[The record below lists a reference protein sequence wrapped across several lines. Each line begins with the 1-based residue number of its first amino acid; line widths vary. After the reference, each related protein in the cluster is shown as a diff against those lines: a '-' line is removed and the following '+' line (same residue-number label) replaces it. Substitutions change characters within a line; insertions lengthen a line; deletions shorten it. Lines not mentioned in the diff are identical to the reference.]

1 MTTARQASSPR
12 VVLTWYP
19 SSVRRTDVTFVP
31 VRTGA
36 REAVAKRSMNSVT
49 SPTVM

>member
-1 MTTARQASSPR
+1 MTTARQASSPC

-19 SSVRRTDVTFVP
+19 SSVRRTEVTVVP

-36 REAVAKRSMNSVT
+36 RESAAKRSMNAVT
-49 SPTVM
+49 SATVM